1 MLLALEITPYA
12 CFRISPLQE
21 SIKTVVRSCCIIAA
35 ACLPSVPSLA
45 GDAFEFGD
53 VMKLW
58 HVPSRSE
65 EDWKTVELS

>member
-53 VMKLW
+53 VMKL
-58 HVPSRSE
+58 
-65 EDWKTVELS
+65 